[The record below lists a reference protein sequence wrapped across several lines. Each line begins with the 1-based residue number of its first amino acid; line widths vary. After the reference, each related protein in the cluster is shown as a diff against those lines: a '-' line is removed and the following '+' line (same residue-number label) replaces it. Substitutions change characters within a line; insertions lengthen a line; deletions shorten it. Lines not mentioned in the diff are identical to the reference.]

1 MDDHIE
7 RYLERVEGTKSEAT
21 HATFKTNLRQFD
33 QWVDER
39 DYALCEMGSLDIE
52 EFFIEMNNEGY
63 APNTIASRFE
73 AIRALYKFL
82 SGKLAETEDN
92 PMDDL
97 KRSDYV
103 EKGTKKHDNAD
114 VVYIT
119 LDEKEALCENIPT
132 PTLRNE
138 LIIRLLWQTGVRK
151 SELVEIELEDIDRE
165 ERSIGVWSTKTKEWR
180 TVYYQPSLD
189 LLMDQ
194 WIDGGYRGCFA
205 TAEDSPYLFVT
216 ERSEQMAPETVNRKI
231 VRQAAENA
239 DIQEVM
245 YTDKNGGRRCR
256 ITAHAL
262 RHGHGV
268 HALKSG
274 IDIRTVQKHLGHAKL
289 EMTMKYLQL
298 VDEDIRDGY
307 RRFGMDT
314 EV

>member
-1 MDDHIE
+1 MAELIDT
-7 RYLERVEGTKSEAT
+7 YLTRVEGLKSEAT
-21 HATFKTNLRQFD
+21 YTTFKSNLKQFD
-33 QWVDER
+33 IWLDDTGYEI
-39 DYALCEMGSLDIE
+39 AEMDPLE
-52 EFFIEMNNEGY
+52 LEQFFIEMNNDGY

-73 AIRALYKFL
+73 SVRALYKFL
-82 SGKLAETEDN
+82 SGKLGVIEEN

-103 EKGTKKHDNAD
+103 EKGTKKHDNTG

-119 LDEKEALCENIPT
+119 PEEKEALCENVPA

-151 SELVEIELEDIDRE
+151 SELVEIEMEDIDWDKRA
-165 ERSIGVWSTKTKEWR
+165 IDVWSNKTKEWR

-189 LLMDQ
+189 LLMEQ
-194 WIDGGYRGCFA
+194 WYEGGYRTAFG
-205 TAEDSPYLFVT
+205 TAEDSSYLFVS
-216 ERSEQMAPETVNRKI
+216 ERSEQIAPTTINRKV
-231 VRQAAENA
+231 VRRAAENA

-245 YTDKNGGRRCR
+245 YTDKGGGKRYRV
-256 ITAHAL
+256 TAHAL

-274 IDIRTVQKHLGHAKL
+274 IDVRTVQKHLGHAKL

-298 VDEDIRDGY
+298 IDEDIRDGY
-307 RRFGMDT
+307 RRFGM
-314 EV
+314 EAEG